1 MAKFKVDIVRIS
13 YSNKTI
19 EVEADTQE
27 EANNKALDEAGN
39 HLFDE
44 KNAEYQLE
52 NSAPNMNVVT
62 EALQGAYTMI
72 GDMASG
78 TPESEL
84 HQTPEE
90 QQTELEAAMKELGIT
105 PQN

>member
-1 MAKFKVDIVRIS
+1 MPKFTIPVVRIS
-13 YSNKTI
+13 YQHRDI
-19 EVEADTQE
+19 EVEAETQE

-52 NSAPNMNVVT
+52 SSIPNMNVVT
-62 EALQGAYTMI
+62 AALQGAYTMI

-90 QQTELEAAMKELGIT
+90 QRAELESAMKELGST
-105 PQN
+105 PQD